1 MREER
6 DQSRVSRKEEGR
18 ESCIE
23 DNWWQEGKNKTPGSL
38 QSMRAV
44 QSVEDYILRTIDTL
58 T

>member
-23 DNWWQEGKNKTPGSL
+23 DYWWQEGKDKTPGSL

-44 QSVEDYILRTIDTL
+44 Q
-58 T
+58 